1 MIKIA
6 LASIKDLPIIHQLA
20 HKIWWPTYK
29 DYVSKEQINFMLAKM
44 YAIEALEKQLEEGH
58 IFLILSVN
66 EVENGFASISATEEN
81 GLFKLHKLY
90 LHPNQQ
96 GKGTGKILI
105 SKAEELAKKLGAKA
119 IKLNVN
125 RGNKAYH
132 FYKKMGYQIIEELD
146 IPYFDYVL
154 EDFIMQKSLI

>member
-6 LASIKDLPIIHQLA
+6 IASNKDLPIIHQLA
-20 HKIWWPTYK
+20 HKIWWPTYQ
-29 DYVSKEQINFMLAKM
+29 DYVSKEQIAFMLDKM
-44 YAIEALEKQLEEGH
+44 YGITALEKQLKDGH

-66 EVENGFASISATEEN
+66 DIEKGFASISKTEEI

-90 LHPNQQ
+90 LDQEQQ
-96 GKGTGKILI
+96 GKGTGKVLI
-105 SKAEELAKKLGAKA
+105 SAVEEMAKNLGAKA

-125 RGNKAYH
+125 RGNKAHY
-132 FYKKMGYQIIEELD
+132 FYKKMGYQVIEELD

-154 EDFIMQKSLI
+154 DDYIMQKEL